1 MGKVLVA
8 VNENKSSR
16 AATMKFVNMLSWCKP
31 KTIILLYV
39 EKYNASFI
47 MDEMAGD
54 SELSALKEALKGSE
68 YQEALDKKAQ
78 KVINYYKKAFEDKGI
93 EDIKAITRIGHP
105 AEEIVNTAKEEGAEL
120 IVMGSRGK
128 KFAPLLMG
136 SVSREVVNSI
146 DIPVLLAK

>member
-8 VNENKSSR
+8 VNESKSSK
-16 AATMKFVNMLSWCKP
+16 AATTKFVNMLSWCKP
-31 KTIILLYV
+31 KTVILLYV

-54 SELSALKEALKGSE
+54 SELSALKEALEGSE

-93 EDIKAITRIGHP
+93 EDIKAIARIGHP